1 MHFQQFSTICL
12 EGVSTSLPCLSDSLQ
27 VFQEKATSDK
37 SKDAARSIL
46 NFFSG
51 FDAFAL
57 PLPTDN
63 KDVLHNMSES
73 KDCLNAPFLKDLIQ
87 FQALMK
93 DVIVAKKSVKTEE
106 PVTGEGRVAFK
117 QSNVVFA

>member
-1 MHFQQFSTICL
+1 M
-12 EGVSTSLPCLSDSLQ
+12 STSLACLSDS
-27 VFQEKATSDK
+27 F
-37 SKDAARSIL
+37 
-46 NFFSG
+46 G

-73 KDCLNAPFLKDLIQ
+73 KDCLNAPFLKDLLQ

-106 PVTGEGRVAFK
+106 PVTREGRVAFK